1 MSGVYTDWVLTHRL
15 SLELSSRFT
24 GARVQAAGQ
33 LTDGRF
39 ALQLWQRGTLSVL
52 AFDVFAATP
61 VLTVED
67 AELTIEAE
75 PGFVRRSGA
84 VLRGMTIESVR
95 SRKGDRVL
103 RLEFGARSRFG
114 VESGYSLIVEL
125 VPRFGNLLLVKD
137 QTIVSALKEFAPAD
151 NAQRSIVAG
160 DAYEPPPLSLTPQ
173 VSEAQFIAALTTRE
187 PGMAPNRATVS
198 AFRGLVP
205 LLPQMIA
212 LSLLTQTFAS
222 AGDQTSDLLGLTLM
236 ERADAFFV
244 SLQRLAELPIAV
256 YRKEGHLIQ
265 AHVTD
270 LHQFDA
276 LEREA
281 AADLLPLLAESR
293 SETVTASESDRVEKR
308 RRALVRTLK
317 DRDDRVRKEL
327 RDVELGLLR
336 AEERETLREQ
346 GRTIFATLHEMTPQE
361 QEAAKAQAAGLFAR
375 YQKLAASI
383 PHLRSREQELSRTFE
398 AVRELQWELERAGTD
413 DLDDVAQAVR
423 VLGGRTAPAP
433 PKKQKAK
440 RKPLSLTTAMGS
452 RILIGRSPVEN
463 AELTFQIAKPDDLWF
478 HAQKLPGAHVIL
490 QRDDKLPP
498 PEDDL
503 RLAASFAAFYSKAK
517 NSPKVLVDYT
527 LRKHVR
533 KQPAAPP
540 GLVFYTNLRSL
551 TVEPQA
557 PDAEALAGKRG
568 NA

>member
-1 MSGVYTDWVLTHRL
+1 MRVYTDWVLTHRL

-39 ALQLWQRGTLSVL
+39 ALQLWQRGILSVL

-61 VLTVED
+61 VVTVEA

-75 PGFVRRSGA
+75 PGFVRRTGT

-114 VESGYSLIVEL
+114 VESGYSLIAEL
-125 VPRFGNLLLVKD
+125 VPRFGNLLLIKD
-137 QTIVSALKEFAPAD
+137 QTIVSALKEFAPAE
-151 NAQRSIVAG
+151 NAQRSIVVG

-173 VSEAQFIAALTTRE
+173 VSEAGFIAALNSRE
-187 PGMAPNRATVS
+187 LGKPPNRATVA

-205 LLPQMIA
+205 LLPQMVA
-212 LSLLTQTFAS
+212 LSLLTQTFAL
-222 AGDQTSDLLGLTLM
+222 AGDQTSDFLRLALM
-236 ERADAFFV
+236 ERADAFFIGM
-244 SLQRLAELPIAV
+244 QHLAELPVIV
-256 YRKEGHLIQ
+256 YREEGQLIQ

-270 LHQFDA
+270 LYQFDT

-281 AADLLPLLAESR
+281 AADLLPLLSESR
-293 SETVTASESDRVEKR
+293 SGTASASESDRVEKR
-308 RRALVRTLK
+308 RRALARTLK
-317 DRDDRVRKEL
+317 DRDDRVCKEL
-327 RDVELGLLR
+327 RDVELGFLR

-346 GRTIFATLHEMTPQE
+346 GRAIFATLHELSPEQ
-361 QEAAKAQAAGLFAR
+361 QEAAKAHAADLFAR

-383 PHLRSREQELSRTFE
+383 PHLRSREQELSRTLE
-398 AVRELQWELERAGTD
+398 AVRELQWELERAGDD
-413 DLDDVAQAVR
+413 DLDDVALAVR
-423 VLGGRTAPAP
+423 VLGGRTASAPA
-433 PKKQKAK
+433 KTQKAK
-440 RKPLSLTTAMGS
+440 RKPLTLATPMGS

-478 HAQKLPGAHVIL
+478 HAQKTPGAHVIL
-490 QRDDKLPP
+490 QRDDKLAPT
-498 PEDDL
+498 EDDIL
-503 RLAASFAAFYSKAK
+503 LAASFAAFYSKAK

-527 LRKHVR
+527 QRKYVR

-540 GLVFYTNLRSL
+540 GLVFYNNPRSIM
-551 TVEPQA
+551 VEPRAAERA
-557 PDAEALAGKRG
+557 PAEPVKNRHT
-568 NA
+568 